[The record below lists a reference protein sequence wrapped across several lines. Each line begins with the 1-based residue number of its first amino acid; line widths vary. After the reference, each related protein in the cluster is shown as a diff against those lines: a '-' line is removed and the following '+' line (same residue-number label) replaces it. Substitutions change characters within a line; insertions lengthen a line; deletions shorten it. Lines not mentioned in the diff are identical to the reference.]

1 MKRHFDKEL
10 NELREKLSSM
20 ASLVESMIDIAIK
33 ALIERNSEILGSIFN
48 NETEVNKKHIEV
60 DELSLKLIAL
70 YQPAGIDLRFI
81 TSAMKI
87 NSELERI
94 GDQAVNISQNTA
106 NLIKQPF
113 FINLSIIPQMTE
125 IAKAMVKDCIKAFIN
140 KDVELAK
147 NILLRDNELDELKKE
162 VFRKLIDSII
172 ENPDRTEYFID
183 LLLISRNLEKI
194 GDHATNICEDVI
206 FMVLGQDIRHH
217 HLPHLFDD
225 H

>member
-217 HLPHLFDD
+217 HLFDD